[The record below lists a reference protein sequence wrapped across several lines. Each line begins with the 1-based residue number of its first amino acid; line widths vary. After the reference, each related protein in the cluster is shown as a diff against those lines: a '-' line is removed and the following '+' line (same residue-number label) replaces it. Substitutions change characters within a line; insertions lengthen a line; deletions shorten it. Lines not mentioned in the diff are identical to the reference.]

1 MTSLSSKKGDD
12 FEIEVGKVLFKLE
25 EKHPKHVKV
34 IGQPRVEL
42 QTGEIVKPDF
52 DLSYSLPHAREFYF
66 IECQDRI
73 QSSKSILHKIQY
85 IRNLHKRNNFI
96 FLYRKSISKNTK
108 LSLEKQGVQTFTF
121 EEFRVFVGNIDKTLE
136 KTKSEKNKV
145 EKRNYGQG
153 DSAMLASAAPPKTF
167 LTKTFLNS
175 NENTELLDFFLHN
188 TPKNNIDDHNEDLKK
203 NYSKQNPRH
212 KISFLKRLLKKLY

>member
-1 MTSLSSKKGDD
+1 MASFSSKKGDD

-25 EKHPKHVKV
+25 EKYPKRVKV
-34 IGQPRVEL
+34 IVQPRVEL
-42 QTGEIVKPDF
+42 RTGEIVRPDF

-73 QSSKSILHKIQY
+73 QNSKSILHKIQY

-96 FLYRKSISKNTK
+96 FLYRISISRNAK

-136 KTKSEKNKV
+136 KTKSENDKI
-145 EKRNYGQG
+145 EIRNYGQI
-153 DSAMLASAAPPKTF
+153 DI
-167 LTKTFLNS
+167 
-175 NENTELLDFFLHN
+175 
-188 TPKNNIDDHNEDLKK
+188 NILV
-203 NYSKQNPRH
+203 RH
-212 KISFLKRLLKKLY
+212 KISYFKKFSKKFISIYPAISADHRL